1 MLYLIPYWVFWST
14 KALKAI
20 FFFNCTLKKL
30 LFDMLWV
37 EPEGKIKVRLFEVV
51 FVWRWHLSLSF
62 SVKYHLFALVCS
74 KPYCRTG
81 CNPTPISFPVLFPK
95 TCYSEFAAASVWEE
109 SKKMIFF
116 IHVPKCNSSGQEF
129 SVSKEKEMISL
140 QKKNRF
146 PSRSLLYLLAVVL
159 QFFSLK
165 HSDTQSKYFD
175 YNELVTLTFL
185 HNFIARN

>member
-95 TCYSEFAAASVWEE
+95 TCYSEFAAASVWEKA
-109 SKKMIFF
+109 KKWSFLYMSPNAAPVAKSSVLVRRRRWSVFRKKIVFHQGHCFIYWLWYFKFF
-116 IHVPKCNSSGQEF
+116 LLNTQTHKANILITMNS
-129 SVSKEKEMISL
+129 
-140 QKKNRF
+140 
-146 PSRSLLYLLAVVL
+146 
-159 QFFSLK
+159 
-165 HSDTQSKYFD
+165 
-175 YNELVTLTFL
+175 
-185 HNFIARN
+185 